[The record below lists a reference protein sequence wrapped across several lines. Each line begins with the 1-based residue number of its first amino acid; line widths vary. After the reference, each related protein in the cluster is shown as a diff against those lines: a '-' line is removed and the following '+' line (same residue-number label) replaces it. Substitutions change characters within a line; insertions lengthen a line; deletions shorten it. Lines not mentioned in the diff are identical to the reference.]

1 MISIDKTFFLQLFN
15 FILLMIVLNYL
26 LYRPLLNIIEKRKKI
41 LESSAEE
48 VQRLNKTIEEKQL
61 EYEEKLRLAKQQAME
76 LKAQILKEANDE
88 AKAMIDQVRAKIPAM
103 MAEVQARVTK
113 EMEVAREILR
123 GSPESYHGRLPKKYW
138 EGVSNEK
145 GIFAERSG
153 GDCGHGYHR
162 GPCLCLRW
170 GRGAWWRKVG
180 MA

>member
-123 GSPESYHGRLPKKYW
+123 GQSRELSREIAEKVLGRSL
-138 EGVSNEK
+138 
-145 GIFAERSG
+145 
-153 GDCGHGYHR
+153 
-162 GPCLCLRW
+162 
-170 GRGAWWRKVG
+170 
-180 MA
+180 

>member
-88 AKAMIDQVRAKIPAM
+88 AKAMIDQVRAKIPSDDG
-103 MAEVQARVTK
+103 VRC
-113 EMEVAREILR
+113 R
-123 GSPESYHGRLPKKYW
+123 HG
-138 EGVSNEK
+138 
-145 GIFAERSG
+145 
-153 GDCGHGYHR
+153 
-162 GPCLCLRW
+162 
-170 GRGAWWRKVG
+170 
-180 MA
+180 